1 MTPIEK
7 IQTSFSAQL
16 SIWVAGFVM
25 IISGVVIFILV
36 GFSEDVIRNET
47 IDTTLHEL
55 EHTTL
60 QIDNLLR
67 LSEMT
72 ARMEGRQYRVNRSRI
87 EQLIEESRSEEMLRE
102 SLPNAQL
109 FVTLRDS
116 SQLDTY
122 ITGAGAGYRQLVY
135 DNKEIY
141 IFTQP
146 VGDRQ
151 FNLAAVCPAQ
161 DIYGKYSRM
170 YNILLFW
177 GISGVLLLI
186 YILYIVIGRHLRPLH
201 LLADAAQGIAEGN
214 LDTLIPDSHTEHEA
228 GRLQTSLKKMQ
239 QSLQAY
245 IKEMQLQQDKL
256 NAQNAKLQAAY
267 SEAQAY
273 EKKKAKF
280 LHEMTERMDAPVCKV
295 CNCTESMCS
304 KHEQLSPTDMADLEA
319 AIQKGTEEITGLLD
333 QLIKEPADA

>member
-1 MTPIEK
+1 
-7 IQTSFSAQL
+7 
-16 SIWVAGFVM
+16 M
-25 IISGVVIFILV
+25 IKKLISVFLCIFIVCSLFTAV
-36 GFSEDVIRNET
+36 SAEET
-47 IDTTLHEL
+47 KGSG
-55 EHTTL
+55 
-60 QIDNLLR
+60 QIKNIIYMIPDGGGMEPLR
-67 LSEMT
+67 LAEAT
-72 ARMEGRQYRVNRSRI
+72 KR
-87 EQLIEESRSEEMLRE
+87 
-102 SLPNAQL
+102 
-109 FVTLRDS
+109 
-116 SQLDTY
+116 
-122 ITGAGAGYRQLVY
+122 AGGY

-141 IFTQP
+141 IFTHP

-161 DIYGKYSRM
+161 DIYGKYSSM

-280 LHEMTERMDAPVCKV
+280 
-295 CNCTESMCS
+295 CT
-304 KHEQLSPTDMADLEA
+304 K
-319 AIQKGTEEITGLLD
+319 
-333 QLIKEPADA
+333 